1 MRRFMSRAATIA
13 CGLAVWVAITTTAA
27 AAAATDADTDAA
39 ADAAADTDDEKAA
52 HQLANELKETVMGW
66 PGKVYEQTPGTAGG
80 LRTLTQLVNEEG
92 RGHNPPRSGHEIKFY
107 TKLKEYL
114 RTRGP
119 GQKLDPGQLLRMGME
134 AAADGNGDVN
144 LADVY
149 LTVHNVVRLL
159 ARPTQWSSDTSLDS
173 MKDDPVH
180 PILLDIQ
187 GRKSI
192 DGHKSLAD
200 LRGSRRAPQDLPR
213 SGIRKGEITD
223 RNYTKDNLFDI
234 SPDGDGLFAPLRGVN
249 DALGNGGAYYYFWLG
264 TFTQTLGGDLAIK
277 GGDWYEWAQKKGGLQ
292 YIPLPWARNEID
304 FERGKM
310 QLGHFRGGGILAD
323 RLRYAAGFK
332 NLAAGGYV
340 FFRRRYLSRYCT
352 NRPNIWAPLPL
363 PQNLRRGD
371 VPRVD
376 VPGFEKMSTRLLD
389 HWRERGLETA
399 NLRQFADGLFAQI
412 RSVRGDQEEAKAV
425 ALSWWMGTLATRD
438 RNHIATGLEA
448 WRRRHGDLN
457 PALRA
462 VAERAIAD
470 TRR

>member
-1 MRRFMSRAATIA
+1 MRRVMSRAAAIA
-13 CGLAVWVAITTTAA
+13 GALAVWVAV
-27 AAAATDADTDAA
+27 AATAA
-39 ADAAADTDDEKAA
+39 ADAADENAS
-52 HQLANELKETVMGW
+52 HRLANELKETVIGW
-66 PGKVYEQTPGTAGG
+66 PGKVHEQTPGTASG
-80 LRTLTQLVNEEG
+80 LHTLTQLVNEEG
-92 RGHNPPRSGHEIKFY
+92 RGYNPPRSGHEVKFY
-107 TKLKEYL
+107 TKLKNYL

-119 GQKLDPGQLLRMGME
+119 GQRLDQGQLLRMGME
-134 AAADGNGDVN
+134 SAANPSGDVN
-144 LADVY
+144 LAEVY

-159 ARPTQWSSDTSLDS
+159 SRPTQWSSDESLAS
-173 MKDDPVH
+173 MKNDPVY

-192 DGHKSLAD
+192 DGGRSLAD

-213 SGIRKGEITD
+213 SGIKKGEITD
-223 RNYTKDNLFDI
+223 RNYTKDDLFSV
-234 SPDGDGLFAPLRGVN
+234 SPDGNGLFAPLRGVK

-264 TFTQTLGGDLAIK
+264 TYTQTLGGDLAIK

-292 YIPLPWARNEID
+292 YIPVPWSRNAES

-310 QLGHFRGGGILAD
+310 QLVHFRGGGILAD

-340 FFRRRYLSRYCT
+340 FFHRRYVSRYCT

-363 PQNLRRGD
+363 PQDVRRGD

-376 VPGFEKMSTRLLD
+376 VPTIEKMSTKLIG
-389 HWRERGLETA
+389 HWKNRGLETA
-399 NLRQFADGLFAQI
+399 NLSKFAAGLFAHI
-412 RSVRGDQEEAKAV
+412 RSVRGDQHEAKAA
-425 ALSWWMGTLATRD
+425 ALSWWMATIATQD
-438 RNHIATGLEA
+438 REHIASGLEA
-448 WRRRHGDLN
+448 WKRQYGNLN

-470 TRR
+470 ARR